1 MEKFYD
7 IFKKLPLPAIVLSDG
22 YVEEDSNDAFKDS
35 FKNNK
40 TVSSIINS
48 IKPDLDKFCKSPD
61 KNALIEKTITSKSI
75 SKIYRLRF
83 SKICNNGD
91 HPYFLVLFTDIT
103 ERRRN
108 IEEIGR
114 LASIVDSSDDAIIS
128 MSLNNKI
135 ISWNHGAEKIYG
147 YRSDT
152 VIDSSIMKII
162 PNSVAPE
169 FETLVSNVLSGESYS
184 RYETINCHQDGHIFP
199 TSMTLSPLVFH
210 DGIIGVTM
218 ISRDIS
224 SRRQTEEELKISHRR
239 LKSLMYETVE
249 SLSVAHE
256 KRDLYTSGH
265 QRNVSMISCCIAD
278 EMNLPHD
285 VVEGLRIAGLLHDI
299 GKVCLPMAILSKP
312 AKLIDEEMA
321 LMKKHSIAGYEI
333 IKNIP
338 FTWPVKE
345 IVLQHHERIDGSG
358 YPNGLKGD
366 SILLESKILAVADTL
381 EAMTAHRP
389 YRPALGLKLA
399 LEELHNNAGIR
410 YDSDVVAA
418 VGRLIEQEALREEQG
433 RLVCSF

>member
-7 IFKKLPLPAIVLSDG
+7 IFKELPLPAIVLSNE
-22 YVEEDSNDAFKDS
+22 YEEEDSNDEFKYC
-35 FKNNK
+35 FKNNR
-40 TVSSIINS
+40 TISSILNS
-48 IKPDLDKFCKSPD
+48 IKSDLDKFNTSPD
-61 KNALIEKTITSKSI
+61 KHTLLEKTIYINSI
-75 SKIYRLRF
+75 RKIYRLRF
-83 SKICNNGD
+83 SKINHSGAQP
-91 HPYFLVLFTDIT
+91 HFLVLFTDIT

-162 PNSVAPE
+162 PNIISKD
-169 FETLVSNVLSGESYS
+169 FETIVSSVLQGKSYP

-199 TSMTLSPLVFH
+199 ASMTLSPLVFH

-285 VVEGLRIAGLLHDI
+285 VIEGLRIAGLLHDI

-333 IKNIP
+333 VKNIP
-338 FTWPVKE
+338 FTWPVKD

-358 YPNGLKGD
+358 YPNGLNGE
-366 SILLESKILAVADTL
+366 STLLESKILAVADTL

-399 LEELHNNAGIR
+399 LEELHNNADVK
-410 YDSDVVAA
+410 YDKDVVAA
-418 VGRLIEQEALREEQG
+418 VDRLFEQEVLREEQG
-433 RLVCSF
+433 KLVCSL